1 MKKRN
6 NYIDLVKG
14 VSIFLVVLGH
24 HKTELTTYIYS
35 FHMPLFF
42 FISGIFHSNYNSYK
56 EFFRRKVE
64 SLLCPYFTFAFSLF
78 FFWLIIGRK
87 FGESLIRNTPIFVAF
102 NGIFLG
108 TEISGISS
116 MDWGTPVWFL
126 LCLFLVTNLYYF
138 ISKLKIEKIIL
149 YNIIFGC
156 IGYYLSIHTYKN
168 IFSIWH
174 FDAALV
180 AINFYTLGNLLKDK
194 LFDEKIEKISI
205 LILILVLLLSII
217 GNKINGRVDM
227 NSKQYSNIILFY
239 LNAILGIA
247 FWTISI
253 KKLKIKNIFLEY
265 IGKNTAIIMAYHQRT
280 LTFIKLILI
289 IILKLNYPEDNL
301 LLSIIFSIIQILL
314 CIPVIFIFNNYFPFL
329 VGKKKI
335 RICKSKS

>member
-42 FISGIFHSNYNSYK
+42 FISGIFHSNYSSYK
-56 EFFRRKVE
+56 EFFIKKVK
-64 SLLCPYFTFAFSLF
+64 SLLFPYFTFAFSLF
-78 FFWLIIGRK
+78 SFWLIIGRK
-87 FGESLIRNTPIFVAF
+87 FGESLIRNTPIPIAF

-108 TEISGISS
+108 TEINNISS
-116 MDWGTPVWFL
+116 MDWGTPIWFL

-138 ISKLKIEKIIL
+138 ISKLEIKKIIL
-149 YNIIFGC
+149 YNVILGV

-180 AINFYTLGNLLKDK
+180 AINFYTLGNLLKNK
-194 LFDEKIEKISI
+194 LLNEKIEKISSFI
-205 LILILVLLLSII
+205 LIIIFLLSII

-227 NSKQYSNIILFY
+227 NSKYYSNIILFY

-247 FWTISI
+247 FWTIFI
-253 KKLKIKNIFLEY
+253 KKLKIKNNFLEY
-265 IGKNTAIIMAYHQRT
+265 IGKNTSIIMAYHQRAF
-280 LTFIKLILI
+280 TFIKLILI
-289 IILKLNYPEDNL
+289 IILKLNYPENNL
-301 LLSIIFSIIQILL
+301 TLNTIFSIIQILL
-314 CIPVIFIFNNYFPFL
+314 CIPIIFIFNNYLPFL
-329 VGKKKI
+329 IGKKQK
-335 RICKSKS
+335 